1 MDNGGRG
8 PAGLT
13 WTGKD
18 ALSPEAHNSIGVT
31 SPEKTWY
38 LPEGSTNWGFECWLL
53 IQNPG
58 NSDATCQVTYMI
70 EGGSPVTVTKHVAAN
85 TRATFDVADDI
96 GANDAS
102 IKVTS
107 DVPVIPE
114 RAMYRNQ
121 RREGHDSIGTTQSAR
136 DYFLAEGTSAWGY
149 TTYVLIQN
157 PNDEAARVTVTYM
170 TGGGPKAQPSFTMPA
185 SSRKTIRV
193 NDFLPNTDFSTKVHG
208 TLPIIAERAVY
219 WDNGTGEACHDS
231 IGFDRGHL
239 SFLLPD
245 GQTSGGRETYMLVQ
259 NPNTSDVEVQVSYL
273 TSDGT
278 GNVAFT
284 DTVKANTRKTYKMND
299 RLPNARAAILV
310 NSLTAGKTVNV
321 ERSMYWNSRG
331 AGTDT
336 IGGFSD

>member
-157 PNDEAARVTVTYM
+157 PN
-170 TGGGPKAQPSFTMPA
+170 
-185 SSRKTIRV
+185 
-193 NDFLPNTDFSTKVHG
+193 
-208 TLPIIAERAVY
+208 
-219 WDNGTGEACHDS
+219 
-231 IGFDRGHL
+231 
-239 SFLLPD
+239 
-245 GQTSGGRETYMLVQ
+245 
-259 NPNTSDVEVQVSYL
+259 TSDVEVQVSYL